1 MVLPATCS
9 NLSTSQNCFLSSIR
23 HSRRNNVSIFSDISS
38 GHRSV
43 SGDQKHNAHKRGR
56 NYSRDTERSDDPP
69 QIIPPA
75 SKTYL
80 TFSPCGPTCLKPR
93 IVNCSTTAAE

>member
-9 NLSTSQNCFLSSIR
+9 NLSTSQNCFPSSIR

-56 NYSRDTERSDDPP
+56 NYSRDTERSEGLH
-69 QIIPPA
+69 QIILPA
-75 SKTYL
+75 PKTCL
-80 TFSPCGPTCLKPR
+80 IFSPCCPTCLKLR
-93 IVNCSTTAAE
+93 IANCLTTAAE